1 MTMVRQ
7 GNTVFKW
14 KEGQT
19 LETLSLVQ
27 LLLRERHLR
36 MRSALVNNTFLLIKL
51 KSS

>member
-14 KEGQT
+14 KEGQI

-27 LLLRERHLR
+27 LLLG